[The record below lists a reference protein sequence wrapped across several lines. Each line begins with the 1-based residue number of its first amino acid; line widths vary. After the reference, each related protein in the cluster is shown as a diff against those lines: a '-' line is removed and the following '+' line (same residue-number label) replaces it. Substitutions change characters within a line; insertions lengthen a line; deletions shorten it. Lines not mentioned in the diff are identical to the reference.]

1 MKRFF
6 MNAVNNS
13 RIFSYFRGSDYYQL
27 NWINSIFFFVLDR
40 VLNGPFLLLKRLFTR
55 WTSILESSVL
65 IRLFKII
72 SEKLHILI
80 GLVLIFMMVIP
91 DHKWYNKYGVMLV
104 LLLLAVFL
112 LKLVIVPK
120 TRFEIGYIDYSAI
133 LFFFTIFL
141 AGITSLFPKE
151 SLNSIVFYGITFV
164 AMILVVSSIDTLDD
178 LNVLIKLVAFGIFL
192 TAVYG
197 IYQWKVVGIA
207 VNPAQ
212 TDLIISQDL
221 GGRLFST
228 MGNPNIYGELLVLSI
243 PFFGAIIL
251 NEKALIKKAFWI
263 ILLLPI
269 ILVLFKT
276 GSRSAWGALAIAM
289 FVFVFLW
296 NKKFIPIFILLGIIA
311 LPFVPSSIYKRALS
325 VFNPNDTSKLYRQKI
340 MKSALSMLKDYWVT
354 GAGLGTNVAGTI
366 FQRYKSFGLTRVAHT
381 HNLYIQIWLEAGIFA
396 ILTFFMLIFRMFR
409 NTVIAVREKKNPAAI
424 HILIASLSAAL
435 GLMVMG
441 FADHVWFYNRILF
454 MFWIDISIG
463 LSALKLLKRT

>member
-1 MKRFF
+1 
-6 MNAVNNS
+6 
-13 RIFSYFRGSDYYQL
+13 
-27 NWINSIFFFVLDR
+27 
-40 VLNGPFLLLKRLFTR
+40 
-55 WTSILESSVL
+55 
-65 IRLFKII
+65 
-72 SEKLHILI
+72 
-80 GLVLIFMMVIP
+80 
-91 DHKWYNKYGVMLV
+91 
-104 LLLLAVFL
+104 
-112 LKLVIVPK
+112 
-120 TRFEIGYIDYSAI
+120 
-133 LFFFTIFL
+133 
-141 AGITSLFPKE
+141 
-151 SLNSIVFYGITFV
+151 
-164 AMILVVSSIDTLDD
+164 MILVVSSVNSLDD
-178 LNVLIKLVAFGIFL
+178 LNILIKLIAFGIFL

-221 GGRLFST
+221 GARLFST
-228 MGNPNIYGELLVLSI
+228 MGNPNVYGELLVLTI

-251 NEKALIKKAFWI
+251 NEKKLIKKAFWI

-289 FVFVFLW
+289 FIFVFLW
-296 NKKFIPIFILLGIIA
+296 NKKFIPLFILLGVIA

-354 GAGLGTNVAGTI
+354 GVGLGTNVAGTV

-381 HNLYIQIWLEAGIFA
+381 HNLFIQMWLEAGIFA
-396 ILTFFMLIFRMFR
+396 ILTFIMLIFRMAR
-409 NTVIAVREKKNPAAI
+409 NTFIAVREKKNPAAV
-424 HILIASLSAAL
+424 HILIASLSAVL
-435 GLMVMG
+435 GLLVMG

-454 MFWIDISIG
+454 VFWIDISIG

>member
-1 MKRFF
+1 MKQIF

-40 VLNGPFLLLKRLFTR
+40 VLNGPFLFLKRLFAR
-55 WTSILESSVL
+55 WTSILDNSVL
-65 IRLFKII
+65 IRLFKYIG
-72 SEKLHILI
+72 EKLHILI
-80 GLVLIFMMVIP
+80 GLVLVFMMVIP

-120 TRFEIGYIDYSAI
+120 TRFEIAHIDYSAI

-151 SLNSIVFYGITFV
+151 SLNSIVFYGITFI
-164 AMILVVSSIDTLDD
+164 AMILVVSSINTLDD
-178 LNVLIKLVAFGIFL
+178 LNILIKLVAFGIFL

-340 MKSALSMLKDYWVT
+340 MNSALFMLKDYWVT
-354 GAGLGTNVAGTI
+354 GVGLGTNVAGTI

-409 NTVIAVREKKNPAAI
+409 NTIIAVREKKNPAAI

-435 GLMVMG
+435 GLLVMG

-463 LSALKLLKRT
+463 LTALKLLKRT